1 MSYEP
6 NSQLYDI
13 STIVVLHQLPLNV
26 DVIGEIISFVDP
38 YLNANECIDTFWFK
52 LGRETCNLKE
62 WADNCMSIV
71 YSGFGKSSVYYNCL
85 RAVSNGYPYHRGIAK
100 VQSKLDNM
108 ICTYYPV
115 KKKECEAN
123 LLRISNL
130 KSIID
135 IFYNNSECTKYPCEV
150 RSNRRFPKVVHVREK
165 TYILNLIT
173 RLRQYKYFID
183 NYVINEILPRE
194 VDQHKELIKYNNGL
208 GKCIDKLEILR
219 DMPVDGD

>member
-13 STIVVLHQLPLNV
+13 SAIVVLHQLPLNV

-115 KKKECEAN
+115 KKKECEACSIRDVAEIESGFEN
-123 LLRISNL
+123 ISPT
-130 KSIID
+130 
-135 IFYNNSECTKYPCEV
+135 FC
-150 RSNRRFPKVVHVREK
+150 
-165 TYILNLIT
+165 
-173 RLRQYKYFID
+173 
-183 NYVINEILPRE
+183 
-194 VDQHKELIKYNNGL
+194 IKNQIAN
-208 GKCIDKLEILR
+208 
-219 DMPVDGD
+219 